1 MWPKIKIL
9 LSERFFRLKSNKAIV
24 LFEINT
30 LELVKMN
37 KFVQN
42 KHKDIKFGTEN
53 AFFAYFYATVSK
65 TLMGFEINT
74 HAFVEIQSLM

>member
-1 MWPKIKIL
+1 M
-9 LSERFFRLKSNKAIV
+9 SERFFRLKSNKAIV

-42 KHKDIKFGTEN
+42 KHKRYQI
-53 AFFAYFYATVSK
+53 
-65 TLMGFEINT
+65 
-74 HAFVEIQSLM
+74 